1 MTRRSILLIMWL
13 FLSTALAGYA
23 VETPKHVFISASCR
37 GTIPSAVLT
46 SFREEI
52 RASKGYQLA
61 TSLTDDGG
69 LGVVL
74 TAYLSCTEI
83 MGNGSGIAAIAAI
96 YGQGR
101 CAFGSCHV
109 NSYESTLTSM
119 LCGSSNA
126 VECGRDIFR
135 DFDTYWSGPDAPPL
149 DLK

>member
-1 MTRRSILLIMWL
+1 MG
-13 FLSTALAGYA
+13 FA
-23 VETPKHVFISASCR
+23 VDTPKHVFIRASCD

-52 RASKGYQLA
+52 RSSKGYQLA
-61 TSLTDDGG
+61 TSLADDGG

-74 TAYLSCTEI
+74 TVYMTCTEI
-83 MGNGSGIAAIAAI
+83 KDHNNNSGIAAIAAI

-101 CAFGSCHV
+101 CVGSCHV
-109 NSYESTLTSM
+109 NSYESTLISV
-119 LCGSSNA
+119 LCGSNNG

-135 DFDTYWSGPDAPPL
+135 DFDNYWSGPKAPPL